1 MRYRGA
7 RVEPLY
13 AVAAH
18 VLARH
23 DTGGEVVARRG
34 NCNRVFGEAMSG
46 FGDRRQFSR
55 PLRRAPLRHA
65 GAALALALLATILPH
80 PTTPAHATAD
90 GVLAKIEAEGV
101 IHAGTR
107 ASAPPFARKLEAGG
121 FEGFSVDLLELIR
134 ASTEEMVGRPV
145 TLELHEVTP
154 ADRLE
159 RVAAG
164 ELDIVCGITTPTW
177 DREALVDFSVPF
189 FRDGTRILIYRE
201 KATGGVDLGMLDI
214 GVVEGTTTVT
224 IVKDQLPTANLHL
237 FDTMKDAMAALAA
250 GEVTGVAN
258 IGITLLGLAA
268 KQEPRRSVVLLPRT
282 FALAMETLACVL
294 PQDDSPWRD
303 TVNRVLVDMFA
314 GVKDANSRYDEIYE
328 RWFGRDSTIFYPL
341 DRDNRTYLS
350 TLSIWAR

>member
-1 MRYRGA
+1 
-7 RVEPLY
+7 
-13 AVAAH
+13 
-18 VLARH
+18 
-23 DTGGEVVARRG
+23 
-34 NCNRVFGEAMSG
+34 MSG

-55 PLRRAPLRHA
+55 PLRRTPLRYV
-65 GAALALALLATILPH
+65 GAALALALLVTTLPH
-80 PTTPAHATAD
+80 PTPPAHATAD
-90 GVLAKIEAEGV
+90 SVLARIEAEGV
-101 IHAGTR
+101 IRAGTR

-134 ASTEEMVGRPV
+134 ASAEEMVGRPV
-145 TLELHEVTP
+145 TLELQEVTP
-154 ADRLE
+154 ADRLQ

-201 KATGGVDLGMLDI
+201 RATGGVDLGMLDI

-237 FDTMKDAMAALAA
+237 FATMKDAMAALAA

-282 FALAMETLACVL
+282 YALAMETLACVL

-303 TVNRVLVDMFA
+303 TVNRVIVDMFV

-328 RWFGRDSTIFYPL
+328 RWFGRDSAIFYPL
-341 DRDNRTYLS
+341 DRDNRSYLS
-350 TLSIWAR
+350 TVSIWAR